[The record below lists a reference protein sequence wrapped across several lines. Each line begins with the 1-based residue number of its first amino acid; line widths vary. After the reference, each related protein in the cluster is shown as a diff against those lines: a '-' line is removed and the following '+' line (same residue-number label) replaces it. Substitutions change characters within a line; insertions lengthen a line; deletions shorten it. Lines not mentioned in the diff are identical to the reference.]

1 LSETQQIETTADE
14 RTKNQISMLEA
25 ALYVTG
31 KPLDVTVLGSILNM
45 RSEDKIR
52 KLAVALKEKYAQNSG
67 ALEVLELSDG
77 RYVMQLKPGYSK
89 SVKRLATR
97 QLLTPGP
104 LKTLSYV
111 ALRQPVAQSH
121 VVKVRGN
128 LAYGHVKQLRDMGLI
143 SEEKLGR
150 SKVLRTTPSFCDY
163 FNLSQDSRLMKKQ
176 IQKIMDDLKAAQPG
190 GTQPNKPSEAQ
201 TKTPAQEEASP
212 TTPAPEEA
220 SSATPAQEETTS
232 PTPSE
237 PASADSQ

>member
-1 LSETQQIETTADE
+1 MSETQQIEPSADE
-14 RTKNQISMLEA
+14 RTKNQVMLIEA

-31 KPLDVTVLGSILNM
+31 KPLDVSVLGSILNM
-45 RSEDKIR
+45 RSEEKIR
-52 KLAVALKEKYAQNSG
+52 KLATVLKEKYAQHPG

-77 RYVMQLKPGYSK
+77 RYVMQLKPGFSK

-104 LKTLSYV
+104 LKTLSYI
-111 ALRQPVAQSH
+111 ALRQPVPQSH

-150 SKVLRTTPSFCDY
+150 SKVLRTTASFCDY

-176 IQKIMDDLKAAQPG
+176 IQQIIEELKSTQPG
-190 GTQPNKPSEAQ
+190 APRPAQ
-201 TKTPAQEEASP
+201 TQETQANLPQEAE
-212 TTPAPEEA
+212 TKHT
-220 SSATPAQEETTS
+220 QEETNPAQS
-232 PTPSE
+232 SE
-237 PASADSQ
+237 PTNASDQ

>member
-1 LSETQQIETTADE
+1 MSETQQIELSADE
-14 RTKNQISMLEA
+14 RTKNQVSLIEA

-31 KPLDVTVLGSILNM
+31 KPLDVGVLGSILNM
-45 RSEDKIR
+45 RSEEKIR
-52 KLAVALKEKYAQNSG
+52 KLAAVLKEKYAQHPG

-77 RYVMQLKPGYSK
+77 RYVMQLKPGFSK

-104 LKTLSYV
+104 LKTLSYI

-150 SKVLRTTPSFCDY
+150 SKVLRTTASFCDY

-176 IQKIMDDLKAAQPG
+176 IQEIIEEMKSVQSVAARPDQPREA
-190 GTQPNKPSEAQ
+190 QASMPQEAQ
-201 TKTPAQEEASP
+201 TNPPQEKTDPGES
-212 TTPAPEEA
+212 
-220 SSATPAQEETTS
+220 
-232 PTPSE
+232 SE
-237 PASADSQ
+237 PTNTSSQ

>member
-1 LSETQQIETTADE
+1 LI
-14 RTKNQISMLEA
+14 EA

-31 KPLDVTVLGSILNM
+31 KPLDVGVLGSILNM
-45 RSEDKIR
+45 RSEEKIR
-52 KLAVALKEKYAQNSG
+52 KLAAVLKEKYAQHPG

-77 RYVMQLKPGYSK
+77 RYVMQLKPGFSK

-104 LKTLSYV
+104 LKTLSYI

-150 SKVLRTTPSFCDY
+150 SKVLRTTASFCDY

-176 IQKIMDDLKAAQPG
+176 IQEIIEEMKSVQSVAARPAQPREA
-190 GTQPNKPSEAQ
+190 QASMPQEAQ
-201 TKTPAQEEASP
+201 TNPPQEKTD
-212 TTPAPEEA
+212 
-220 SSATPAQEETTS
+220 
-232 PTPSE
+232 PSE
-237 PASADSQ
+237 SSEPTNTSSQ

>member
-1 LSETQQIETTADE
+1 MSKTQQIEDPDE
-14 RTKNQISMLEA
+14 RTRNQISLIEA

-31 KPLDVTVLGSILNM
+31 KPLDIGVLGSILNL

-52 KLAVALKEKYAQNSG
+52 KLAAMLKEKYAQHSG

-77 RYVMQLKPGYSK
+77 RYVMQLKPEYSK

-104 LKTLSYV
+104 LKTLSYI

-121 VVKVRGN
+121 LVKVRGN

-150 SKVLRTTPSFCDY
+150 SKVLRTTPSFSDY
-163 FNLSQDSRLMKKQ
+163 FNLSQDSRLMKTQ
-176 IQKIMDDLKAAQPG
+176 IQKMFEELRPGQPG
-190 GTQPNKPSEAQ
+190 GTRSAEPKES
-201 TKTPAQEEASP
+201 QEEASP
-212 TTPAPEEA
+212 KPQQEEQDMTA
-220 SSATPAQEETTS
+220 SS
-232 PTPSE
+232 
-237 PASADSQ
+237 DSSTVANQ

>member
-1 LSETQQIETTADE
+1 LSETQQIETSADE
-14 RTKNQISMLEA
+14 RTRNQISLIEA

-31 KPLDVTVLGSILNM
+31 KPLDIGVLGSILNL
-45 RSEDKIR
+45 RSEEKIR
-52 KLAVALKEKYAQNSG
+52 KLAGTLKEKYAQHSG

-77 RYVMQLKPGYSK
+77 RYVMQLKPELSK

-104 LKTLSYV
+104 LKTLSYI
-111 ALRQPVAQSH
+111 ALRQPVVQSH

-176 IQKIMDDLKAAQPG
+176 IQKIIEGLKPTQSGGAHPAQP
-190 GTQPNKPSEAQ
+190 QEAQ
-201 TKTPAQEEASP
+201 TGSP
-212 TTPAPEEA
+212 
-220 SSATPAQEETTS
+220 QEETN
-232 PTPSE
+232 PITPSE
-237 PASADSQ
+237 PSNSSSQ

>member
-1 LSETQQIETTADE
+1 
-14 RTKNQISMLEA
+14 MLIEA

-31 KPLDVTVLGSILNM
+31 KPLDVGVLGSILNM
-45 RSEDKIR
+45 RSEEKIR
-52 KLAVALKEKYAQNSG
+52 KLATVLKEKYAQHPG

-77 RYVMQLKPGYSK
+77 RYVMQLKPGFSK

-104 LKTLSYV
+104 LKTLSYI

-150 SKVLRTTPSFCDY
+150 SKVLRTTASFCDY

-176 IQKIMDDLKAAQPG
+176 IQEIIEEMKTAQSGAARPAQPHEEQAS
-190 GTQPNKPSEAQ
+190 TPQEAQ
-201 TKTPAQEEASP
+201 TNPSQEKTDPSE
-212 TTPAPEEA
+212 
-220 SSATPAQEETTS
+220 SSAPTNTS
-232 PTPSE
+232 
-237 PASADSQ
+237 SQ

>member
-1 LSETQQIETTADE
+1 LI
-14 RTKNQISMLEA
+14 EA

-31 KPLDVTVLGSILNM
+31 KPLDVGVLGSILNL
-45 RSEDKIR
+45 RSEEKIR
-52 KLAVALKEKYAQNSG
+52 KLATVLKEKYAQHPG
-67 ALEVLELSDG
+67 ALEVIELSDG
-77 RYVMQLKPGYSK
+77 RYVMQLRPGYSK

-104 LKTLSYV
+104 LKTLSYI

-150 SKVLRTTPSFCDY
+150 SKVLRTTASFCDY

-176 IQKIMDDLKAAQPG
+176 IQQIIEEMKSSQPAAKQSVQPHEAKANVPQ
-190 GTQPNKPSEAQ
+190 EAQ
-201 TKTPAQEEASP
+201 VDPL
-212 TTPAPEEA
+212 PEETNH
-220 SSATPAQEETTS
+220 SES
-232 PTPSE
+232 SE
-237 PASADSQ
+237 PTDVSGQ

>member
-1 LSETQQIETTADE
+1 LI
-14 RTKNQISMLEA
+14 EA

-31 KPLDVTVLGSILNM
+31 KPLDVGVLGSILNM
-45 RSEDKIR
+45 RSEEKIR
-52 KLAVALKEKYAQNSG
+52 KLAAVLKEKYAQHPG

-77 RYVMQLKPGYSK
+77 RYVMQLKPGFSK

-104 LKTLSYV
+104 LKTLSYI

-150 SKVLRTTPSFCDY
+150 SKVLRTTASFCDY

-176 IQKIMDDLKAAQPG
+176 IQQIIEELKSTQSGAPRPAQ
-190 GTQPNKPSEAQ
+190 TQEAQ
-201 TKTPAQEEASP
+201 ANLPQEAETKHP
-212 TTPAPEEA
+212 
-220 SSATPAQEETTS
+220 QEETN
-232 PTPSE
+232 PAQPSE
-237 PASADSQ
+237 PTNASGQ

>member
-1 LSETQQIETTADE
+1 
-14 RTKNQISMLEA
+14 MLEA

-31 KPLDVTVLGSILNM
+31 KPLDVNVLGSILNM

-52 KLAVALKEKYAQNSG
+52 KLAAALKEKYAQSSG

-104 LKTLSYV
+104 LKTLSYI
-111 ALRQPVAQSH
+111 ALRQPVVQSH

-143 SEEKLGR
+143 SEDKLGR
-150 SKVLRTTPSFCDY
+150 SKVLKTTPSFCDY

-176 IQKIMDDLKAAQPG
+176 IQKIMDELKAAQPAG
-190 GTQPNKPSEAQ
+190 GQPGGAQPNQPPEAQ
-201 TKTPAQEEASP
+201 TNTPAQEESSSTPAQEEASS
-212 TTPAPEEA
+212 TAPAQEEA
-220 SSATPAQEETTS
+220 SST
-232 PTPSE
+232 TPSE
-237 PASADSQ
+237 PASAGNQ

>member
-1 LSETQQIETTADE
+1 MSETLQLEPSVDE
-14 RTKNQISMLEA
+14 RAKGQISLIEA

-31 KPLDVTVLGSILNM
+31 KPLDVGVLGSILNM
-45 RSEDKIR
+45 RSEEKIR
-52 KLAVALKEKYAQNSG
+52 KLARALKEKYAQHSG

-104 LKTLSYV
+104 LKTLSYI

-128 LAYGHVKQLRDMGLI
+128 LAYGHVKQLRDMGLV

-150 SKVLRTTPSFCDY
+150 SKVLRTTASFCDY
-163 FNLSQDSRLMKKQ
+163 FNLSQDSRQMKKQ
-176 IQKIMDDLKAAQPG
+176 IQDIMDELKTAQAASTGGAAQPQV
-190 GTQPNKPSEAQ
+190 TQANPHREAQ
-201 TKTPAQEEASP
+201 TNPP
-212 TTPAPEEA
+212 
-220 SSATPAQEETTS
+220 QEETPPADSPEPTS
-232 PTPSE
+232 P
-237 PASADSQ
+237 ADQ

>member
-1 LSETQQIETTADE
+1 MSETQQIEPSADE
-14 RTKNQISMLEA
+14 RTKNQVSLIEA

-31 KPLDVTVLGSILNM
+31 KPLDVGVLGSILNM
-45 RSEDKIR
+45 RSEEKIR
-52 KLAVALKEKYAQNSG
+52 KLATVLKEKYAQHPG

-77 RYVMQLKPGYSK
+77 RYVMQLKPGFSK

-104 LKTLSYV
+104 LKTLSYI

-150 SKVLRTTPSFCDY
+150 SKILRTTASFCDY

-176 IQKIMDDLKAAQPG
+176 IQEIIEEMKSAQSVAPRPAQPREA
-190 GTQPNKPSEAQ
+190 QASMPQEAQ
-201 TKTPAQEEASP
+201 TNPPQEKTNPSESSEP
-212 TTPAPEEA
+212 TNA
-220 SSATPAQEETTS
+220 SSQ
-232 PTPSE
+232 
-237 PASADSQ
+237 

>member
-1 LSETQQIETTADE
+1 MSETQQIETSQEE
-14 RTKNQISMLEA
+14 RVKSQVSMIEA

-31 KPLDVTVLGSILNM
+31 KPLDISILGSILNL

-52 KLAVALKEKYAQNSG
+52 RLASVLKEKYTQSAG

-77 RYVMQLKPGYSK
+77 RYVMQLKPEYSK

-104 LKTLSYV
+104 LKTLSYI

-121 VVKVRGN
+121 LAKVRGN

-150 SKVLRTTPSFCDY
+150 SKVLRTTPSFADY

-176 IQKIMDDLKAAQPG
+176 IQKIFEELRPCQSGGAQP
-190 GTQPNKPSEAQ
+190 TEPKEN
-201 TKTPAQEEASP
+201 QEEAHLEP
-212 TTPAPEEA
+212 QPGE
-220 SSATPAQEETTS
+220 QNR
-232 PTPSE
+232 PTPSDQ
-237 PASADSQ
+237 STVTNQ

>member
-1 LSETQQIETTADE
+1 LSETQQIELSADE
-14 RTKNQISMLEA
+14 RTKNQVSLIEA

-31 KPLDVTVLGSILNM
+31 KPLDVGVLGSILSM
-45 RSEDKIR
+45 RSEEKIR
-52 KLAVALKEKYAQNSG
+52 KLATVLKEKYAQHPG

-77 RYVMQLKPGYSK
+77 RYVMQLKPGFSK

-104 LKTLSYV
+104 LKTLSYI

-150 SKVLRTTPSFCDY
+150 SKVLRTTASFCDY

-176 IQKIMDDLKAAQPG
+176 IQEIIEEMKSVQSVAARPAQPREA
-190 GTQPNKPSEAQ
+190 QASMPQEAQ
-201 TKTPAQEEASP
+201 TNPPQEKTD
-212 TTPAPEEA
+212 
-220 SSATPAQEETTS
+220 
-232 PTPSE
+232 PSE
-237 PASADSQ
+237 SSEPTNTSSQ

>member
-1 LSETQQIETTADE
+1 MSETQQLEPTADE
-14 RTKNQISMLEA
+14 RTKNQVSLIEA

-31 KPLDVTVLGSILNM
+31 KPLDVGVLGSILNM
-45 RSEDKIR
+45 RSEEKIR
-52 KLAVALKEKYAQNSG
+52 KLAAVLKEKYAQHPG

-77 RYVMQLKPGYSK
+77 RYVMQLKPGFSK

-104 LKTLSYV
+104 LKTLSYI

-150 SKVLRTTPSFCDY
+150 SKVLRTTASFCDY

-176 IQKIMDDLKAAQPG
+176 IQEIIEEMKSVQSVAARPAQPREA
-190 GTQPNKPSEAQ
+190 QASMPQEAQ
-201 TKTPAQEEASP
+201 TNPPQEKTD
-212 TTPAPEEA
+212 
-220 SSATPAQEETTS
+220 
-232 PTPSE
+232 PSE
-237 PASADSQ
+237 SSEPTNNSSQ